1 VDPHHFDA
9 VPDVDP
15 DSTYHPDADPNLDF
29 LCGSGCGSGSRFLF
43 DADPDPTSHS
53 DADSDPDPDPS
64 FQIKDQTLEKVL
76 NPLKSVQLWAHI
88 RTFWL
93 VIYKID
99 ADPDFYLM
107 QMGTP
112 MWI

>member
-1 VDPHHFDA
+1 MKSSSSRKQLTIVVDPHHIDA

-15 DSTYHPDADPNLDF
+15 DSTYHPDADPNSDF

-53 DADSDPDPDPS
+53 DAESDPDPDPS

-76 NPLKSVQLWAHI
+76 SSLKKCSI
-88 RTFWL
+88 
-93 VIYKID
+93 
-99 ADPDFYLM
+99 
-107 QMGTP
+107 MGSYSY
-112 MWI
+112 ILACHLQN